1 MMREKNK
8 EAMMK
13 AIDADLEKMRNDHA
27 EFFGQ
32 KRVVILLAS
41 LARYS
46 KERGEGS
53 NVINLINKLDLLIKD
68 LRNCGYTDMFGEK
81 DAFMYILNFIR
92 DKWEQDIV
100 KVENW
105 EQFWEQYLRSDDEY

>member
-1 MMREKNK
+1 MMRKKNK

-13 AIDADLEKMRNDHA
+13 AINADLEKLRDEYA

-32 KRVVILLAS
+32 RRVVILLAS

-68 LRNCGYTDMFGEK
+68 LRECGYTDMFGEK
-81 DAFMYILNFIR
+81 DAFMYILKFIE
-92 DKWEQDIV
+92 KNWEQDIV

-105 EQFWEQYLRSDDEY
+105 EQFWEQYLRSDDE

>member
-1 MMREKNK
+1 MNK
-8 EAMMK
+8 ELFIK
-13 AIDADLEKMRNDHA
+13 AINDDLEKMRNDHA

-32 KRVVILLAS
+32 KRVIILLAS

-53 NVINLINKLDLLIKD
+53 DVIKLLTKLDIVLND
-68 LRNCGYTDMFGEK
+68 LRKCGYTDMFGEK
-81 DAFMYILNFIR
+81 DPFMYILNFIR

-105 EQFWEQYLRSDDEY
+105 EQFWEKYLRSDDEY

>member
-13 AIDADLEKMRNDHA
+13 AIDADLEKMRDEHA

-32 KRVVILLAS
+32 RRVVILLAS

-81 DAFMYILNFIR
+81 DPFMYILKFIE
-92 DKWEQDIV
+92 KNWEQDIV

>member
-1 MMREKNK
+1 MMRDKNK

-13 AIDADLEKMRNDHA
+13 AINADLEKMRNDHA

-32 KRVVILLAS
+32 RRVGILLAS

-46 KERGEGS
+46 KENGEGS
-53 NVINLINKLDLLIKD
+53 NVINLMNKLDLLIKD
-68 LRNCGYTDMFGEK
+68 LRKCGYTDMFGKK
-81 DAFMYILNFIR
+81 DPFMYILNFIR

>member
-1 MMREKNK
+1 MNK

-13 AIDADLEKMRNDHA
+13 AINTDLEKMREQHA

-46 KERGEGS
+46 KERGDGS
-53 NVINLINKLDLLIKD
+53 NVINLINRLDLLIKD

-81 DAFMYILNFIR
+81 DPFMYILKFIR
-92 DKWEQDIV
+92 DKWEPDIV

>member
-1 MMREKNK
+1 MMNK
-8 EAMMK
+8 ENMK
-13 AIDADLEKMRNDHA
+13 AIDNYLDEIREQHA

-32 KRVVILLAS
+32 RRVVILLAS

-46 KERGEGS
+46 KECGDGS
-53 NVINLINKLDLLIKD
+53 DVIKLLTKLDIVLND
-68 LRNCGYTDMFGEK
+68 LRKCGYTDMFGKK
-81 DAFMYILNFIR
+81 DPFMYILRFIE
-92 DKWEQDIV
+92 KEWEQDIV

>member
-1 MMREKNK
+1 MNK
-8 EAMMK
+8 EANMK
-13 AIDADLEKMRNDHA
+13 AIDNYLNEIREKHA

-32 KRVVILLAS
+32 RRVVILLAS

-46 KERGEGS
+46 KECGEGS
-53 NVINLINKLDLLIKD
+53 DVIKLLKKLDIVISD
-68 LRNCGYTDMFGEK
+68 LRKCGYTDMFGEK

-105 EQFWEQYLRSDDEY
+105 EQFWERYLRSDDEY

>member
-1 MMREKNK
+1 MMNNIEANMKSIDNYLDEIREK
-8 EAMMK
+8 
-13 AIDADLEKMRNDHA
+13 HA

-53 NVINLINKLDLLIKD
+53 DVIKLLTKLDIVLND
-68 LRNCGYTDMFGEK
+68 LRKCGYTEMFGEK
-81 DAFMYILNFIR
+81 DAFQYILNFIR

-105 EQFWEQYLRSDDEY
+105 EQFWEKYLRSDDEY

>member
-1 MMREKNK
+1 MRKKNK

-13 AIDADLEKMRNDHA
+13 AINADLEKLRDEYA

-32 KRVVILLAS
+32 RRVVILLAS

-68 LRNCGYTDMFGEK
+68 LRECGYTDMFGEK
-81 DAFMYILNFIR
+81 DAFMYILKFIE
-92 DKWEQDIV
+92 KNWEQDIV

>member
-8 EAMMK
+8 EALMK
-13 AIDADLEKMRNDHA
+13 SIDNYLDEIREKHA

-46 KERGEGS
+46 KEHGEGS
-53 NVINLINKLDLLIKD
+53 DVIKLLNKLYIVLSD
-68 LRNCGYTDMFGEK
+68 LRKCGYRDMFGEK
-81 DAFMYILNFIR
+81 DPFMYILRFIR

-105 EQFWEQYLRSDDEY
+105 EQFWENYLRSDDEY

>member
-1 MMREKNK
+1 MRKKNK

-13 AIDADLEKMRNDHA
+13 AINADLEKLRDEYA

-32 KRVVILLAS
+32 RRVVILLAS

-46 KERGEGS
+46 KERGECS

-68 LRNCGYTDMFGEK
+68 LRECGYTDMFGEK
-81 DAFMYILNFIR
+81 DAFMYILKFIE
-92 DKWEQDIV
+92 KNWEQDIV

-105 EQFWEQYLRSDDEY
+105 EQFWEQYLRSDDE

>member
-1 MMREKNK
+1 MREKNK

-13 AIDADLEKMRNDHA
+13 AINADLEKMRDEHA

-32 KRVVILLAS
+32 KEVVILLAS

-68 LRNCGYTDMFGEK
+68 LRNCGYTDMFGEN
-81 DAFMYILNFIR
+81 DAFMYILKFIE
-92 DKWEQDIV
+92 KNWEQDIV

-105 EQFWEQYLRSDDEY
+105 EQFWKQYLRSDDEY

>member
-1 MMREKNK
+1 MREKNK

-13 AIDADLEKMRNDHA
+13 AINADLEKMRDEHA

-68 LRNCGYTDMFGEK
+68 LRKCGYTDKNKKK
-81 DAFMYILNFIR
+81 DAFMYILKFIE
-92 DKWEQDIV
+92 KNWEQDIV

>member
-1 MMREKNK
+1 MMRDKNK

-13 AIDADLEKMRNDHA
+13 AINADLQKMRDEHA

-41 LARYS
+41 LAKYS
-46 KERGEGS
+46 KERGDGS

-68 LRNCGYTDMFGEK
+68 LRKCGYTDIFGEK
-81 DAFMYILNFIR
+81 DAFMYILKFIE
-92 DKWEQDIV
+92 KEWEQDIV

>member
-1 MMREKNK
+1 MREKNK

-13 AIDADLEKMRNDHA
+13 AINADLEKMRDKHA
-27 EFFGQ
+27 KFFGQ
-32 KRVVILLAS
+32 RSVVILLAS

-68 LRNCGYTDMFGEK
+68 LRNCGYTDIFGEK
-81 DAFMYILNFIR
+81 DAFMYILKFIR

-105 EQFWEQYLRSDDEY
+105 EQFWEKYLRSDDEY

>member
-1 MMREKNK
+1 MKEKNK

-13 AIDADLEKMRNDHA
+13 AINADLEKMRDEHA

-32 KRVVILLAS
+32 RRVIILLAS

-46 KERGEGS
+46 KERSEGS
-53 NVINLINKLDLLIKD
+53 NVVNLINKLDLLIKD

-81 DAFMYILNFIR
+81 DAFMYILKFIE
-92 DKWEQDIV
+92 KNWEQDIV

>member
-8 EAMMK
+8 ELMMK
-13 AIDADLEKMRNDHA
+13 AINADLEKMRDEHA

-32 KRVVILLAS
+32 RRVVILLAS

-53 NVINLINKLDLLIKD
+53 DAIKLMTKLDVVLSD
-68 LRNCGYTDMFGEK
+68 LRKCGYTDIFGEK
-81 DAFMYILNFIR
+81 DAFMYILKFIR

-105 EQFWEQYLRSDDEY
+105 EQFWEQYLRSDDDY

>member
-1 MMREKNK
+1 MRKKNK

-13 AIDADLEKMRNDHA
+13 AINADLEKLRDEYA

-32 KRVVILLAS
+32 RRVVILLAS

-68 LRNCGYTDMFGEK
+68 LRECGYTDMFGEK
-81 DAFMYILNFIR
+81 DAFMYILKFIE
-92 DKWEQDIV
+92 KNWEQDIV

-105 EQFWEQYLRSDDEY
+105 EQFWEQYLRSDDE

>member
-1 MMREKNK
+1 MMLDKNK
-8 EAMMK
+8 KLMMK
-13 AIDADLEKMRNDHA
+13 AIDNYLDEIREKHA

-46 KERGEGS
+46 EEKGDGS
-53 NVINLINKLDLLIKD
+53 DVIKLLNKLYIVLSD
-68 LRNCGYTDMFGEK
+68 LRKCGYTDMFGEK
-81 DAFMYILNFIR
+81 DPFMYILRFIR

-105 EQFWEQYLRSDDEY
+105 EQFWENYLRSDDEY

>member
-1 MMREKNK
+1 MRDKNK

-13 AIDADLEKMRNDHA
+13 AINADLQKMRDEHA

-41 LARYS
+41 LAKYS
-46 KERGEGS
+46 KERGDGS

-68 LRNCGYTDMFGEK
+68 LRKCGYTDIFGEK
-81 DAFMYILNFIR
+81 DAFMYILKFIE
-92 DKWEQDIV
+92 KEWEQDIV

>member
-13 AIDADLEKMRNDHA
+13 FINADLEKMRDEHA

-32 KRVVILLAS
+32 RRVVIILAS

-68 LRNCGYTDMFGEK
+68 LRNCGYTDIFGEK
-81 DAFMYILNFIR
+81 DAFMYILKFIR
-92 DKWEQDIV
+92 DNWEQDIV

-105 EQFWEQYLRSDDEY
+105 EQFWEKYLRSDDEY

>member
-1 MMREKNK
+1 MMNK
-8 EAMMK
+8 ENMK
-13 AIDADLEKMRNDHA
+13 AIDNYLNEIREQHA

-46 KERGEGS
+46 KERGDGS
-53 NVINLINKLDLLIKD
+53 DVIKLLTKLDIVLSD
-68 LRNCGYTDMFGEK
+68 LRKCGYTDMFGEK
-81 DAFMYILNFIR
+81 DPFMYILNFIR

-105 EQFWEQYLRSDDEY
+105 EQFWEQYLRSDDE